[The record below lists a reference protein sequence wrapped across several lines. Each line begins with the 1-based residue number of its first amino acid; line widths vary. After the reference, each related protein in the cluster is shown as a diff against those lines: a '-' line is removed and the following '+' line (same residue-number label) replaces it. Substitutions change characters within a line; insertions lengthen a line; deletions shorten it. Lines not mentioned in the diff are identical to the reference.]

1 MIREGAKREGLD
13 RRQSFRFS
21 TARIAN
27 EVIEARLK
35 RSGAAFEPFVKEN
48 DEQTDYGNN
57 AKNDES
63 YSEGVHL
70 DTSMLGF
77 LSVSQCG

>member
-1 MIREGAKREGLD
+1 MRSFEGFAIFQLYGKDGME
-13 RRQSFRFS
+13 
-21 TARIAN
+21 
-27 EVIEARLK
+27 K
-35 RSGAAFEPFVKEN
+35 SGAAFEPFVKEN

-70 DTSMLGF
+70 DTSIP
-77 LSVSQCG
+77 SRR